1 MQDSPRRLLL
11 RVTLKLLSL
20 TALLIIA
27 YALLSGDEGEEA
39 EPRPQPPLQIE
50 LNSLKAGSVQ
60 RIEWAGGPLQL
71 LRLEGDETFRLFY
84 DRGGNLGCPLA
95 WQAPGST
102 HAPQQPWPGGFRD
115 QCSGSWYR
123 YDGTV
128 LPDQEVSQNLQ
139 SPPHRLLDGHL
150 LQIGVNGDNAAP
162 VPPAVN

>member
-20 TALLIIA
+20 AALIIVA
-27 YALLSGDEGEEA
+27 YALLSEDEGEEA
-39 EPRPQPPLQIE
+39 QSKSVPTLQIE
-50 LNSLKAGSVQ
+50 LNSLKANSAQ

-71 LRLEGDETFRLFY
+71 LRLEGDGAFALFY

-95 WQAPGST
+95 WQAAGST
-102 HAPQQPWPGGFRD
+102 EAPQRPWPGGFRD
-115 QCSGSWYR
+115 QCSGTWYR

-128 LPDQEVSQNLQ
+128 LPNQGVSQDLQ
-139 SPPHRLLDGHL
+139 GPPHRLVNGHL

-162 VPPAVN
+162 AVPQ